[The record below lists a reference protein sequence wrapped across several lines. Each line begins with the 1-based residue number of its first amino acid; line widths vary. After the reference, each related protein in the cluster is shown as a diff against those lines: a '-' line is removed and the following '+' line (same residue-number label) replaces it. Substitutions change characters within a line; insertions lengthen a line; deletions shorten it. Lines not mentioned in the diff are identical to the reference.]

1 MNYCVAFIND
11 NNQKKNPISIIQ
23 LSISFSSFFEV
34 INKTSGTLFKL
45 YVMVDFA

>member
-1 MNYCVAFIND
+1 MLRLLMITT
-11 NNQKKNPISIIQ
+11 KKNPISIIQ
-23 LSISFSSFFEV
+23 LNISFSSFFEV